1 MITFNEYL
9 KEEKLPTN
17 LKPSLFLGDK
27 ETWESL
33 EEYKNDLHQGIDNLR
48 NELIT
53 KDHKRVLHNLVN
65 DPDKNALRNTSF
77 KKVSELGNT
86 FVNKVNKDF
95 GEAIGPI
102 KIITDSTYMSW
113 INNYKKIYIPK
124 KSNAPFLDYTITDK
138 DNIEHKISAKSA
150 KASGNTIKTPNIIT
164 TLENALKKKNSKYI
178 LERLFINKSSKYNK
192 EYELLV
198 KIFDITEK
206 EKAPVGYMKVAAELD
221 NAYGDKKY
229 HDVIQ
234 KLDNNFFNKLP
245 TGRKANFSEIK
256 TPSGTSAEDLM
267 KQSDK
272 IIKRFSSP
280 PYPINIALKL
290 LINIVFKDEIYFAK
304 FGLNSDGSTVWE
316 LRGRRSNYS
325 NLYVQNKSGTT
336 LYTKLYMDAKG
347 ARGDEKLGLRLES
360 TNLEKEFIT

>member
-17 LKPSLFLGDK
+17 LKPSLFLGSK
-27 ETWESL
+27 ETWSSL
-33 EEYKNDLHQGIDNLR
+33 EEYKNDLRQGINNLK

-53 KDHKRVLHNLVN
+53 KDHKKVLLNLVE
-65 DPDKNALRNTSF
+65 DPDKNVLRNTSF

-86 FVNKVNKDF
+86 FVNKINKDF

-102 KIITDSTYMSW
+102 KIITDPSYMSW
-113 INNYKKIYIPK
+113 INSYKKIYIPK

-150 KASGNTIKTPNIIT
+150 KASGNTIKTPNIIA
-164 TLENALKKKNSKYI
+164 TLENALKNKTSKYI
-178 LERLFINKSSKYNK
+178 LERLFINKESKYSK
-192 EYELLV
+192 EYDLLI
-198 KIFDITEK
+198 KLFDITEK

-221 NAYGDKKY
+221 NVYGDKKY

-234 KLDNNFFNKLP
+234 KLDNDFFNKLP
-245 TGRKANFSEIK
+245 TKRNSDFSEIR
-256 TPSGTSAEDLM
+256 TPSGISAEELM
-267 KQSDK
+267 KKSDK

-290 LINIVFKDEIYFAK
+290 LINIVFKNEIYFAK

-316 LRGRRSNYS
+316 LRGRRTNYS
-325 NLYVQNKSGTT
+325 NLYLKNKSGTSF
-336 LYTKLYMDAKG
+336 YTKLHMDAKG
-347 ARGDEKLGLRLES
+347 ARGDEKLGLRIES
-360 TNLEKEFIT
+360 VNLEKELIT